1 MVLPITP
8 LASSSASAFRHSMPG
23 ASTVKHNLLSDK
35 YLLLSPTPNNL
46 VSQLI
51 MFLRLTVNTAPML
64 FTLLFS
70 LKQWSFPLS
79 RLPGLP
85 SRGLSSSHS
94 HIHFLKACTNCGNLH
109 SCQLSS
115 SFTRSALMP
124 SSLSWVSVTYPLI
137 SFFLPMDSRV
147 WIIIGDQFLMELI
160 NSCWVSLCD
169 NW

>member
-8 LASSSASAFRHSMPG
+8 LASSSASAFCSSMPG

-51 MFLRLTVNTAPML
+51 IFLRLTVNTTPML

-79 RLPGLP
+79 RLPGCHP
-85 SRGLSSSHS
+85 GGLSSSHS
-94 HIHFLKACTNCGNLH
+94 HTHFLKASSNCGNLH
-109 SCQLSS
+109 ACQLSS

-124 SSLSWVSVTYPLI
+124 GSLSRVSVTYPLI
-137 SFFLPMDSRV
+137 SFFLPMDSKV
-147 WIIIGDQFLMELI
+147 WILVTSF
-160 NSCWVSLCD
+160 S
-169 NW
+169 